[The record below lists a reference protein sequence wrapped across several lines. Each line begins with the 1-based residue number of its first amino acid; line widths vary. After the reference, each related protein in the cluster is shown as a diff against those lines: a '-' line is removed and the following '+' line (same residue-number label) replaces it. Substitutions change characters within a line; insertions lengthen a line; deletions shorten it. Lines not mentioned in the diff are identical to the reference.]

1 MQSKAIQSYGWPT
14 TMLIGLIRLY
24 QAAISP
30 WTGPL
35 CRHRP
40 TCSAYAVEAL
50 QKHGWRRG
58 GRLAIGRLM
67 RCHPWGTCGDD
78 PVPE

>member
-1 MQSKAIQSYGWPT
+1 MQSKAVQSHGWPT
-14 TMLIGLIRLY
+14 TLLIGLVRLY
-24 QAAISP
+24 QGAISP

-35 CRHRP
+35 CRHQP
-40 TCSAYAVEAL
+40 TCSTYAVQAL

-58 GRLAIGRLM
+58 GRLIVGRLM

-78 PVPE
+78 PVPD